1 MLTKAIAIAATAH
14 EGQLDKG
21 GKPYILHCMEVLRRV
36 YSDDE
41 DLNCIAVLHDVI
53 EDTKTTYQELSEQG
67 MNYRVLK
74 GIQCLTRD
82 RGESYDHYKAK
93 VKSNPDAIKVKKADL
108 IHNSD
113 IRRLKGVTQKDFER
127 VQRYMEFYKELVDL
141 E

>member
-82 RGESYDHYKAK
+82 RGGSYDHYEAK
-93 VKSNPDAIKVKKADL
+93 VRSNPDAIKVTKADL

-127 VQRYMEFYKELVDL
+127 VQRYMEFYKELVNL